1 MENNIRLFIIIIFNI
16 AQTAVWRR
24 EIHGLKA
31 ELDKVIQLLPAIV
44 QVRDL
49 DLEQLGLEDGC
60 EIEKKFGDVQKELLA

>member
-49 DLEQLGLEDGC
+49 DLE
-60 EIEKKFGDVQKELLA
+60 